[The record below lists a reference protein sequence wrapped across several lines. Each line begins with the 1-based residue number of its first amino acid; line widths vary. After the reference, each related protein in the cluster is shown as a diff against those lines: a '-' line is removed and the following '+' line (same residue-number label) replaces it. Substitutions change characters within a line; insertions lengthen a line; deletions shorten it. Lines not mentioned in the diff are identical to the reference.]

1 METTNYQEP
10 VAKLLTYGEPNVAD
24 YSEWPN
30 YLEETGIRPEHISD
44 LLRMIDDKGL
54 HTTDPDEDDPKYWG
68 PVHAW
73 RTLGQ
78 LQAASAVKPL
88 LDHAPDLLDYDT
100 GWGEWALEELPDV
113 YGLIGKDA
121 IPLLTQY
128 LADTS
133 YDEDAR
139 INISTALE
147 KIAEIHPETREECI
161 KTLVHQLE
169 AYEEN
174 TPEINAFLI
183 SRLSSLKAKEGL
195 SLIESA
201 FASDNVDESIIDL
214 DYVLIKFGLK
224 EAPPTLT
231 LNLSNLFTPEG
242 LRNLSAQTTPPK
254 AVQDWSTQTPPPLS
268 RSEFTIR
275 PVATP
280 SEKYFTGYA
289 SSTKS
294 KENTTKKAKQKT
306 TKASRK
312 KNRRK

>member
-10 VAKLLTYGEPNVAD
+10 VAKLLTYDEPETD
-24 YSEWPN
+24 HYEDWLN
-30 YLEETGIRPEHISD
+30 YPKELGIGPEHIPD
-44 LLRMIDDKGL
+44 LLRMIDDKEL
-54 HTTDPDEDDPKYWG
+54 RTTDPDEDDPKYWG

-78 LQAASAVKPL
+78 LKDASVVKPL
-88 LDHAPDLLDYDT
+88 LDRAPDLLDYDT

-113 YGLIGKDA
+113 YGLIGKDT

-139 INISTALE
+139 INISTGLQ
-147 KIAEIHPETREECI
+147 KIAEIHPEAREECI
-161 KTLVHQLE
+161 KALVHQLE

-183 SRLSSLKAKEGL
+183 SRLASLNAKEAL

-214 DYVLIKFGLK
+214 DYVLIEFGLK
-224 EAPPTLT
+224 ERRPRRD
-231 LNLSNLFTPEG
+231 LSSLFTPG
-242 LRNLSAQTTPPK
+242 TSGSGI
-254 AVQDWSTQTPPPLS
+254 ST
-268 RSEFTIR
+268 R
-275 PVATP
+275 PAAIATP
-280 SEKYFTGYA
+280 SEKYFATPK
-289 SSTKS
+289 SSVKMP
-294 KENTTKKAKQKT
+294 KKAKQKMA
-306 TKASRK
+306 KASRK